1 MKGFS
6 VSRLV
11 MVCAA
16 VMSLA
21 VAGCSQGSRPE
32 QTIEVKASNDPL
44 ELPRSVLRQYAAGQ
58 PMGSEAAGFEAMI
71 ETVRKSDAA
80 RADLLQKGLA
90 DIQAANPAARS
101 AMAKTLLDKL
111 QPSMH

>member
-1 MKGFS
+1 M
-6 VSRLV
+6 VWAMLMPLLV
-11 MVCAA
+11 V
-16 VMSLA
+16 
-21 VAGCSQGSRPE
+21 GCGPGPRPE

-71 ETVRKSDAA
+71 DAVRKSDAA

-111 QPSMH
+111 QPSMQ